1 MLSFTQTA
9 SIVSIK
15 KSEPFNGFQKR
26 ILFFAILSLT
36 FICCLA
42 PYNIAAAEK
51 PQKASAAL
59 TKDDE
64 DVSEFIIP
72 APDAWKGDFDGMK
85 DRGRI
90 RILVP
95 PSKTFFFYDKA
106 RSLGTA
112 ADLGRA
118 FEAWINKKYKLN
130 TFKIHVVFLPTR
142 RDQLFRALNEG
153 YGDIAMGNLTITPE
167 RLKQVDF
174 SDPVA
179 DKVKEVVVTGPK
191 APALHKI
198 EDLGGKEIYVRRSS
212 SYHEHLLG
220 LNRRLK
226 KKIIL
231 KAAEEDLEDE
241 DLLEMVNA
249 GLLPLAIVDDH
260 KAEFWAQ
267 VFDSIKVRTD
277 LAVNTGGRIAS
288 AVRKNSPLLLAELN
302 AFIHSHVKKTG
313 LINVLLQRYL
323 KSTRYVKNAT
333 AQKEMQKCH
342 DAMELFKKYGEKY
355 NFDHLML
362 LAQGYQ
368 ESGLEQS
375 AKSPRG
381 AVGIMQLLPSTAEG
395 PPIGIQNVDTSEEN
409 NVHAGVKYLRWL
421 ADNFVNDPQI
431 DAKNRTLMVFAGYN
445 AGPGNLRKFRKVAE
459 KSGLDPNIWF
469 GNVEQAAAKVV
480 GRETVHYVANIYK
493 YYIAYRLWEEHH
505 KEKEK

>member
-1 MLSFTQTA
+1 MFSFSQTA
-9 SIVSIK
+9 PVVSIK
-15 KSEPFNGFQKR
+15 NGGPVSGFPGR
-26 ILFFAILSLT
+26 ILLFAILFLMVV
-36 FICCLA
+36 CYLA
-42 PYNIAAAEK
+42 PCTTAAAEK
-51 PQKASAAL
+51 PQKDSGKL

-85 DRGRI
+85 DRRRI

-106 RSLGTA
+106 RALGTA

-167 RLKQVDF
+167 RMKQVDF
-174 SDPVA
+174 SNPVA

-198 EDLGGKEIYVRRSS
+198 EDLGGKEVYVRRSS
-212 SYHEHLLG
+212 SYHEHLVE

-267 VFDSIKVRTD
+267 VFDGIKVRTD

-313 LINVLLQRYL
+313 LINVLLQKYL

-333 AQKEMQKCH
+333 AQKEMQKYH
-342 DAMELFKKYGEKY
+342 DAMELFKKYGDQY

-421 ADNFVNDPQI
+421 ADNFVNEPQI

-445 AGPGNLRKFRKVAE
+445 AGPGNLRKFRKIAE

-505 KEKEK
+505 KEKGK

>member
-1 MLSFTQTA
+1 MLSFPQTA

-15 KSEPFNGFQKR
+15 NGGPVSGFQKR

-42 PYNIAAAEK
+42 PCNIAAAEK

-333 AQKEMQKCH
+333 AQKEMQKYH

-395 PPIGIQNVDTSEEN
+395 PPISIQDVDTSEEN

-505 KEKEK
+505 KEKGK